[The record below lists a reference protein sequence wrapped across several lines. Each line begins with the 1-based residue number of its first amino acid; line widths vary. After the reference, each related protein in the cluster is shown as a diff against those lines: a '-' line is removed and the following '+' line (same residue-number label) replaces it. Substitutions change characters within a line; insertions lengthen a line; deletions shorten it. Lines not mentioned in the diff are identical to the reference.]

1 MKFLIRLVLLA
12 TGIFA
17 VSYFFP
23 SLIRV
28 DSFTT
33 ALVAAVLLSLVNAF
47 IRPLIYVLTLPIRL
61 LTLGLVTF
69 VINGAMLFLVSA
81 VFPRFKVMGWWQA
94 ILAAF
99 LISLLSSILNQFLED
114 END

>member
-1 MKFLIRLVLLA
+1 MKFLIRLVLMA
-12 TGIFA
+12 IGIFII
-17 VSYFFP
+17 SYFFP
-23 SLIRV
+23 ALIQV

-33 ALVAAVLLSLVNAF
+33 AFIAAVFLSLVNAF

-81 VFPRFKVMGWWQA
+81 IFPKFKVMGWWQA
-94 ILAAF
+94 IVAASIISF
-99 LISLLSSILNQFLED
+99 LSSLLNQLVED
-114 END
+114 EED